1 MCHIILQVKVT
12 IKAASEYVIRKQQED
27 NQVIQR
33 DEVMWLDVRITVVP
47 FLLVVFERQFIR
59 LLFGSLEQD
68 LPEHL
73 ISFRNHLR

>member
-12 IKAASEYVIRKQQED
+12 IKASSEYVIRKQHED

-68 LPEHL
+68 LPENL

>member
-68 LPEHL
+68 LPENL